1 MTKSY
6 EFNWQKHV
14 PDFLQE
20 GAVFD
25 RFDEPLH
32 LSCDSWRFDAE
43 TSLNHTH
50 TYFLFLISC
59 VTQSGAEMTLCA
71 AHKHPQML
79 IRGILDAADVFVGE
93 SLRLNVAC
101 PACADRSQKRTP
113 PHALTHVRPDSAG
126 LRAGDV
132 APLVCDRRG
141 SVIVTETRDPF
152 VFEPSCHFKVDEFGF
167 FLTWKSDGKEGQ
179 LLECSL
185 INSIRP
191 GVVPKMKPF
200 RGSMIRRSVRR
211 ADGTR
216 HARDPGASGGRE
228 TRETLREPSR
238 RVCLLY
244 VCTRVLLTVRDYISH
259 SGCACQILTRVR
271 VAAQPR
277 PSLVFVFCSQVFTAG
292 SDCNIY
298 LSARL
303 WRWLVFTGADGNPLQ
318 LFVKQED
325 PKILA
330 SLEAAG
336 KSEADL
342 DGRIICICSGP
353 DLVNLSFMYMVTDNT
368 ETAKKWMEGLRS
380 VIHNFKANNVCPM
393 TCLKKHW
400 MRLSFLTNVNGKI
413 PVRGITRTFGSGK
426 TEKGIFQA
434 LKELGL
440 PSGKNDEIE
449 HSAFTFDIFY
459 ALTQKICPRTDI
471 EELFKKINGD
481 KSDYLTVEQLVS
493 FLNENQR
500 DPRLNEILFPFY
512 DAKRVMQIIE
522 KYERD
527 ADLKKKVS
535 YSIPIIITYIEM
547 EHPLAHY
554 FISSSHNTYLTGRQ
568 FGGKSSVE
576 MYRQVLLS
584 GCRCVELDCWDGKG
598 EDQEPI
604 ITHGKA
610 MCTDILFKDVI
621 QAIKETAFVTSE
633 YPVILSFENH
643 CSKPQQYKM
652 AKYCEEIFGDL
663 LLKQPLE
670 GFPVRDILFPRTQI
684 QTRPAL
690 VSVENIESGQPLPSP
705 NDLKRKIL
713 IKNKRLKPEVEQTL
727 DGKELNSDMKTS
739 NTLSLSEDPSDPDA
753 QDSSL
758 RKKIPDDDVT
768 EISEATEITDA
779 TDVSEASD
787 LENKKKGVETAE
799 DADAEQQLIA
809 SYKYEGA
816 TTNIHPYL
824 SAMVNYAQPV
834 KFQGFEVAEERNI
847 HHNMSSFNESVG
859 LGYLK
864 TNAIEFVKYPLTSAH
879 NYPSALKRS
888 GDTVLNDAEITS
900 LVMSFD
906 VDVSRFLGNE
916 SAFVPCVPCDP
927 CWAKCTFELF
937 KGNSLSGEPCLS
949 SGSVPLLFPPQ
960 TRSYN
965 KRQMSRIYPKGG
977 RVDSSNYM
985 PQIFWNAGC
994 QMVSLNFQ
1002 TPGTAAAAGS
1012 ESRRAPLLYGERERE
1027 RERRARLAAHLG
1039 MQLNQ
1044 GKFEYNGA
1052 CGYLLKPDFMR
1063 RADRMFDPFS
1073 ETPVDGVIAATC
1085 SVQVFSGQFLSDKKI
1100 GTYVEV
1106 DMYGL
1111 PTDTIRKEFRTRMV
1125 MNNGLNPYYN
1135 EEPFVFRKWHCGT
1148 ADLWSVSVVSVS
1160 RSRDANILLHQHKD
1174 PSVILPD
1181 LAVLRIAV
1189 YDDNNK
1195 LIGQRILPL
1204 DGLQAGY
1211 RHISLRNEGNKPLSL
1226 PTVFCNIV
1234 LKTYVPDGFGDVPN
1248 ENCKSDKKGKVSQ
1261 VKTNVTPQ
1269 SSSEVNATQNNISE
1283 SKRDNSA
1290 IVNQVNIEDLK
1301 QMKTFIKLMKK
1312 QQKELNTLKKR
1323 HAKEHNAMQK
1333 SHCTQ
1338 VDKMVAQ
1345 HDKEKFTLEK
1355 LLEKAIKKRG
1365 ENNCSDL
1372 KKETAIKVETLT
1384 TDHKEK
1390 VKDMVA
1396 QHTKEWSEMIN
1407 CHSTEEQEMKDA
1419 HVTQQCELLRKLLAS
1434 VQEQQTLQLKLIHE
1448 RQSKEMK
1455 ANQAKTSMENSKAIS
1470 QDKSIKNKAER
1481 ERRVREL
1488 NCSNTKKFLEE
1499 RKRLA
1504 MKQAKELE
1512 QLQKSQREQ
1521 LEKLE
1526 KFNEQAKDMQKMVKL
1541 EEDMDRRPATVP
1553 RPPALTPPPQRRRP
1567 ANPALTVAPPT
1578 LPSSCGSGE
1587 DAAGGTD
1594 SSHTFLY
1601 AITIIIFI
1609 ISSAAAIMGR
1619 QLNTNVDAVWN
1630 PDHTSFYHP
1639 LRFMRPAVSELAV
1652 DLQLRIAGSVLRG
1665 AVVRIGIDANRFP
1678 FSDETL
1684 NFGSTRV

>member
-6 EFNWQKHV
+6 EFNWQKHI

-25 RFDEPLH
+25 RFDEY
-32 LSCDSWRFDAE
+32 LS
-43 TSLNHTH
+43 L
-50 TYFLFLISC
+50 L
-59 VTQSGAEMTLCA
+59 Q
-71 AHKHPQML
+71 
-79 IRGILDAADVFVGE
+79 
-93 SLRLNVAC
+93 
-101 PACADRSQKRTP
+101 
-113 PHALTHVRPDSAG
+113 
-126 LRAGDV
+126 
-132 APLVCDRRG
+132 
-141 SVIVTETRDPF
+141 
-152 VFEPSCHFKVDEFGF
+152 
-167 FLTWKSDGKEGQ
+167 EGQ

-185 INSIRP
+185 INSVRP
-191 GVVPKMKPF
+191 GVVPK
-200 RGSMIRRSVRR
+200 
-211 ADGTR
+211 
-216 HARDPGASGGRE
+216 
-228 TRETLREPSR
+228 
-238 RVCLLY
+238 
-244 VCTRVLLTVRDYISH
+244 
-259 SGCACQILTRVR
+259 
-271 VAAQPR
+271 
-277 PSLVFVFCSQVFTAG
+277 
-292 SDCNIY
+292 
-298 LSARL
+298 
-303 WRWLVFTGADGNPLQ
+303 
-318 LFVKQED
+318 D

-342 DGRIICICSGP
+342 DGRIICMCSGT
-353 DLVNLSFMYMVTDNT
+353 DLVNLSFMYMVMDNT
-368 ETAKKWMEGLRS
+368 DTKWMEGLKS

-471 EELFKKINGD
+471 EELFKKIC
-481 KSDYLTVEQLVS
+481 S
-493 FLNENQR
+493 FSL
-500 DPRLNEILFPFY
+500 
-512 DAKRVMQIIE
+512 DAV
-522 KYERD
+522 
-527 ADLKKKVS
+527 LKKKGHMSSDGFCRYLMSDENAPVFLDRLDLCQ
-535 YSIPIIITYIEM
+535 EM

-643 CSKPQQYKM
+643 CSKTQQYKM
-652 AKYCEEIFGDL
+652 AKYCEEIFGEL

-670 GFPVRDILFPRTQI
+670 GFP
-684 QTRPAL
+684 
-690 VSVENIESGQPLPSP
+690 IEAGQPLPSP
-705 NDLKRKIL
+705 SDLKRKIL
-713 IKNKRLKPEVEQTL
+713 IKNKRLKPEVEQKQLESFKKHMEAGEMSIQTGEDENDEDL
-727 DGKELNSDMKTS
+727 DSAGEQEEGASAVRLT
-739 NTLSLSEDPSDPDA
+739 EGA
-753 QDSSL
+753 AAA
-758 RKKIPDDDVT
+758 DVT
-768 EISEATEITDA
+768 ERDA
-779 TDVSEASD
+779 VFLHQS
-787 LENKKKGVETAE
+787 GETAE

-834 KFQGFEVAEERNI
+834 KFQSFEVAEERNI

-864 TNAIEFVKYPLTSAH
+864 TNAIEFV
-879 NYPSALKRS
+879 N
-888 GDTVLNDAEITS
+888 
-900 LVMSFD
+900 
-906 VDVSRFLGNE
+906 
-916 SAFVPCVPCDP
+916 
-927 CWAKCTFELF
+927 
-937 KGNSLSGEPCLS
+937 
-949 SGSVPLLFPPQ
+949 
-960 TRSYN
+960 YN

-1002 TPGTAAAAGS
+1002 TPGTAGF
-1012 ESRRAPLLYGERERE
+1012 
-1027 RERRARLAAHLG
+1027 
-1039 MQLNQ
+1039 N
-1044 GKFEYNGA
+1044 
-1052 CGYLLKPDFMR
+1052 CGYKLRICSHDFDYYFAYPMNLL
-1063 RADRMFDPFS
+1063 
-1073 ETPVDGVIAATC
+1073 IL
-1085 SVQVFSGQFLSDKKI
+1085 VFSGQFLSDKKI

-1135 EEPFVFRKWHCGT
+1135 EEPFVFRK
-1148 ADLWSVSVVSVS
+1148 L
-1160 RSRDANILLHQHKD
+1160 
-1174 PSVILPD
+1174 ILPD

-1234 LKTYVPDGFGDVPN
+1234 LKTYVPDGFGAIVDAL
-1248 ENCKSDKKGKVSQ
+1248 SDPKKFL
-1261 VKTNVTPQ
+1261 TIA
-1269 SSSEVNATQNNISE
+1269 E
-1283 SKRDNSA
+1283 KRADQMRALGIETVRLVCLFLLFPDNSA

-1338 VDKMVAQ
+1338 VDKIVAQ

-1365 ENNCSDL
+1365 ENNCSEL
-1372 KKETAIKVETLT
+1372 KKETAIKVEMLT

-1390 VKDMVA
+1390 
-1396 QHTKEWSEMIN
+1396 
-1407 CHSTEEQEMKDA
+1407 
-1419 HVTQQCELLRKLLAS
+1419 
-1434 VQEQQTLQLKLIHE
+1434 
-1448 RQSKEMK
+1448 
-1455 ANQAKTSMENSKAIS
+1455 AK
-1470 QDKSIKNKAER
+1470 
-1481 ERRVREL
+1481 
-1488 NCSNTKKFLEE
+1488 
-1499 RKRLA
+1499 
-1504 MKQAKELE
+1504 
-1512 QLQKSQREQ
+1512 QRDEGQ
-1521 LEKLE
+1521 
-1526 KFNEQAKDMQKMVKL
+1526 
-1541 EEDMDRRPATVP
+1541 
-1553 RPPALTPPPQRRRP
+1553 
-1567 ANPALTVAPPT
+1567 
-1578 LPSSCGSGE
+1578 SGE
-1587 DAAGGTD
+1587 D
-1594 SSHTFLY
+1594 
-1601 AITIIIFI
+1601 
-1609 ISSAAAIMGR
+1609 
-1619 QLNTNVDAVWN
+1619 VDG
-1630 PDHTSFYHP
+1630 
-1639 LRFMRPAVSELAV
+1639 E
-1652 DLQLRIAGSVLRG
+1652 
-1665 AVVRIGIDANRFP
+1665 
-1678 FSDETL
+1678 
-1684 NFGSTRV
+1684 

>member
-1 MTKSY
+1 
-6 EFNWQKHV
+6 
-14 PDFLQE
+14 PD
-20 GAVFD
+20 
-25 RFDEPLH
+25 P
-32 LSCDSWRFDAE
+32 
-43 TSLNHTH
+43 
-50 TYFLFLISC
+50 
-59 VTQSGAEMTLCA
+59 
-71 AHKHPQML
+71 
-79 IRGILDAADVFVGE
+79 
-93 SLRLNVAC
+93 
-101 PACADRSQKRTP
+101 
-113 PHALTHVRPDSAG
+113 
-126 LRAGDV
+126 
-132 APLVCDRRG
+132 
-141 SVIVTETRDPF
+141 TEQQTDPF

-185 INSIRP
+185 INSVRP
-191 GVVPKMKPF
+191 GVVPK
-200 RGSMIRRSVRR
+200 
-211 ADGTR
+211 
-216 HARDPGASGGRE
+216 
-228 TRETLREPSR
+228 
-238 RVCLLY
+238 
-244 VCTRVLLTVRDYISH
+244 
-259 SGCACQILTRVR
+259 
-271 VAAQPR
+271 
-277 PSLVFVFCSQVFTAG
+277 
-292 SDCNIY
+292 
-298 LSARL
+298 
-303 WRWLVFTGADGNPLQ
+303 
-318 LFVKQED
+318 D

-342 DGRIICICSGP
+342 DGRIICMCSGT
-353 DLVNLSFMYMVTDNT
+353 DLVNLSFMYMVMDNT
-368 ETAKKWMEGLRS
+368 DTAKKWMEGLKS

-393 TCLKKHW
+393 TCLKKQSVW
-400 MRLSFLTNVNGKI
+400 DLLKI
-413 PVRGITRTFGSGK
+413 CLRSVRGLSVY
-426 TEKGIFQA
+426 
-434 LKELGL
+434 
-440 PSGKNDEIE
+440 EIE

-512 DAKRVMQIIE
+512 EAKRVMQIIE

-527 ADLKKKVS
+527 ADLKKKGHMSSDGFCRYLMSDENAPVFLDRLDLCQ
-535 YSIPIIITYIEM
+535 EM

-610 MCTDILFKDVI
+610 MCTDILFKVSAN
-621 QAIKETAFVTSE
+621 QTSLTSLQLCTD
-633 YPVILSFENH
+633 PNACFRF
-643 CSKPQQYKM
+643 
-652 AKYCEEIFGDL
+652 KYVCVCVCVCLPLLCEVL
-663 LLKQPLE
+663 
-670 GFPVRDILFPRTQI
+670 
-684 QTRPAL
+684 A
-690 VSVENIESGQPLPSP
+690 ESAA
-705 NDLKRKIL
+705 
-713 IKNKRLKPEVEQTL
+713 L
-727 DGKELNSDMKTS
+727 DGKELNSDLKST
-739 NTLSLSEDPSDPDA
+739 A
-753 QDSSL
+753 
-758 RKKIPDDDVT
+758 DVT
-768 EISEATEITDA
+768 ERDA
-779 TDVSEASD
+779 VFLHQS
-787 LENKKKGVETAE
+787 GETAE

-834 KFQGFEVAEERNI
+834 KFQSFEVAEERNI

-864 TNAIEFVKYPLTSAH
+864 TNAIEFV
-879 NYPSALKRS
+879 N
-888 GDTVLNDAEITS
+888 
-900 LVMSFD
+900 
-906 VDVSRFLGNE
+906 
-916 SAFVPCVPCDP
+916 
-927 CWAKCTFELF
+927 
-937 KGNSLSGEPCLS
+937 
-949 SGSVPLLFPPQ
+949 
-960 TRSYN
+960 YN

-1002 TPGTAAAAGS
+1002 TPVIPATLS
-1012 ESRRAPLLYGERERE
+1012 CR
-1027 RERRARLAAHLG
+1027 
-1039 MQLNQ
+1039 
-1044 GKFEYNGA
+1044 
-1052 CGYLLKPDFMR
+1052 YLLKPDFMR
-1063 RADRMFDPFS
+1063 RA
-1073 ETPVDGVIAATC
+1073 E
-1085 SVQVFSGQFLSDKKI
+1085 VFSGQFLSDKKI

-1135 EEPFVFRKWHCGT
+1135 EEPFVFRK
-1148 ADLWSVSVVSVS
+1148 L
-1160 RSRDANILLHQHKD
+1160 
-1174 PSVILPD
+1174 ILPD

-1234 LKTYVPDGFGDVPN
+1234 LKTYVPDGFGAIVDALSDPKKFLTIAEKRADQMRALGIETSDIADVPN

-1283 SKRDNSA
+1283 NKRDNSA

-1338 VDKMVAQ
+1338 VDKIVAQ

-1365 ENNCSDL
+1365 ENNCSEL
-1372 KKETAIKVETLT
+1372 KKETAIKVEMLT

-1455 ANQAKTSMENSKAIS
+1455 GNQAKMSMENSKAIS

-1488 NCSNTKKFLEE
+1488 NSSNTKKFLEE

-1521 LEKLE
+1521 LDKLE
-1526 KFNEQAKDMQKMVKL
+1526 KFNEQVKL
-1541 EEDMDRRPATVP
+1541 RPLTEPGSSEE
-1553 RPPALTPPPQRRRP
+1553 
-1567 ANPALTVAPPT
+1567 
-1578 LPSSCGSGE
+1578 
-1587 DAAGGTD
+1587 
-1594 SSHTFLY
+1594 H
-1601 AITIIIFI
+1601 
-1609 ISSAAAIMGR
+1609 
-1619 QLNTNVDAVWN
+1619 
-1630 PDHTSFYHP
+1630 
-1639 LRFMRPAVSELAV
+1639 
-1652 DLQLRIAGSVLRG
+1652 
-1665 AVVRIGIDANRFP
+1665 
-1678 FSDETL
+1678 
-1684 NFGSTRV
+1684 

>member
-25 RFDEPLH
+25 RFDE
-32 LSCDSWRFDAE
+32 
-43 TSLNHTH
+43 
-50 TYFLFLISC
+50 
-59 VTQSGAEMTLCA
+59 
-71 AHKHPQML
+71 
-79 IRGILDAADVFVGE
+79 
-93 SLRLNVAC
+93 
-101 PACADRSQKRTP
+101 
-113 PHALTHVRPDSAG
+113 
-126 LRAGDV
+126 
-132 APLVCDRRG
+132 
-141 SVIVTETRDPF
+141 DPF
-152 VFEPSCHFKVDEFGF
+152 VFESSCLFKVDEFGF

-179 LLECSL
+179 VLECSL
-185 INSIRP
+185 INSVRT
-191 GVVPKMKPF
+191 GAVPK
-200 RGSMIRRSVRR
+200 
-211 ADGTR
+211 
-216 HARDPGASGGRE
+216 
-228 TRETLREPSR
+228 
-238 RVCLLY
+238 
-244 VCTRVLLTVRDYISH
+244 
-259 SGCACQILTRVR
+259 
-271 VAAQPR
+271 
-277 PSLVFVFCSQVFTAG
+277 
-292 SDCNIY
+292 
-298 LSARL
+298 
-303 WRWLVFTGADGNPLQ
+303 
-318 LFVKQED
+318 D
-325 PKILA
+325 PKIAA

-336 KSEADL
+336 RSEADL
-342 DGRIICICSGP
+342 EGCVICVCSGP
-353 DLVNLSFMYMVTDNT
+353 DLVNLSYMYMVADSAD
-368 ETAKKWMEGLRS
+368 TAKKWMDGLKS

-400 MRLSFLTNVNGKI
+400 MKLSFLTNVNGKI

-440 PSGKNDEIE
+440 PSGKNDEID
-449 HSAFTFDIFY
+449 HSVFTFDVFY

-481 KSDYLTVEQLVS
+481 KSDYLTVDQLVT

-512 DAKRVMQIIE
+512 DPKRVMQIIE

-527 ADLKKKVS
+527 EDLKKKGLMSSDGFCRYLMSDENAPVFLDRLDLCQD
-535 YSIPIIITYIEM
+535 M
-547 EHPLAHY
+547 DQPLAHY
-554 FISSSHNTYLTGRQ
+554 LISSSHNTYLTGRQ

-621 QAIKETAFVTSE
+621 QAIKETAFVTSD

-643 CSKPQQYKM
+643 CSKTQQYKM
-652 AKYCEEIFGDL
+652 AKYCEDIFGDL

-670 GFPVRDILFPRTQI
+670 GFPVRDLLNHHSHTIYQRPRVC
-684 QTRPAL
+684 AM
-690 VSVENIESGQPLPSP
+690 IEAGRALPSP

-713 IKNKRLKPEVEQTL
+713 IKNKRLKPEVEQKQLESFKRHMEAGEMSVQAGEDENEEDIENADSKDINAET
-727 DGKELNSDMKTS
+727 KTRNNISSEEPSEHNTHENSVKKD
-739 NTLSLSEDPSDPDA
+739 
-753 QDSSL
+753 
-758 RKKIPDDDVT
+758 KIPDDETT
-768 EISEATEITDA
+768 EASEATEADA

-787 LENKKKGVETAE
+787 LDNKKKGADTAE

-834 KFQGFEVAEERNI
+834 KFQSFEIAEEKNI

-864 TNAIEFVKYPLTSAH
+864 TNAIEFV
-879 NYPSALKRS
+879 N
-888 GDTVLNDAEITS
+888 
-900 LVMSFD
+900 
-906 VDVSRFLGNE
+906 
-916 SAFVPCVPCDP
+916 
-927 CWAKCTFELF
+927 
-937 KGNSLSGEPCLS
+937 
-949 SGSVPLLFPPQ
+949 
-960 TRSYN
+960 YN

-1002 TPGTAAAAGS
+1002 TPD
-1012 ESRRAPLLYGERERE
+1012 
-1027 RERRARLAAHLG
+1027 LA

-1052 CGYLLKPDFMR
+1052 CGFLLKPDFMR
-1063 RADRMFDPFS
+1063 RSDRMFDPFS

-1125 MNNGLNPYYN
+1125 MNNGLNPAYN
-1135 EEPFVFRKWHCGT
+1135 EEPFVFRK
-1148 ADLWSVSVVSVS
+1148 
-1160 RSRDANILLHQHKD
+1160 
-1174 PSVILPD
+1174 VILPE

-1226 PTVFCNIV
+1226 PTIFCNIV
-1234 LKTYVPDGFGDVPN
+1234 LKTYVPDGFGAIVDALSDPKKFLSIAEKRADQMRALGIETSDIADVPN
-1248 ENCKSDKKGKVSQ
+1248 EMSKNDKKGKVNQ
-1261 VKTNVTPQ
+1261 VKANVTPKT
-1269 SSSEVNATQNNISE
+1269 SSDMGQNYSTTQNNSCE
-1283 SKRDNSA
+1283 NKKDSA
-1290 IVNQVNIEDLK
+1290 LVNQVTIEDLK
-1301 QMKTFIKLMKK
+1301 QMKTYVKLIKK

-1345 HDKEKFTLEK
+1345 HDKEKFTLDK

-1365 ENNCSDL
+1365 ENNCSEL
-1372 KKETAIKVETLT
+1372 KKEIAVKVETLT
-1384 TDHKEK
+1384 SDHKAK
-1390 VKDMVA
+1390 VKDIVA
-1396 QHTKEWSEMIN
+1396 QQTKEWSEMIDS
-1407 CHSTEEQEMKDA
+1407 HSTEEQEMKDV
-1419 HVTQQCELLRKLLAS
+1419 HVTQQCEHLKKLLS
-1434 VQEQQTLQLKLIHE
+1434 TVQEQQTLHLKLIHE

-1455 ANQAKTSMENSKAIS
+1455 ANQAKTSMENSKAIC

-1488 NCSNTKKFLEE
+1488 NSSNTKKFLEE

-1504 MKQAKELE
+1504 MKHSKEME
-1512 QLQKSQREQ
+1512 QLKKSQREQ

-1526 KFNEQAKDMQKMVKL
+1526 KFNEQLLKSHH
-1541 EEDMDRRPATVP
+1541 
-1553 RPPALTPPPQRRRP
+1553 
-1567 ANPALTVAPPT
+1567 ANSQSQGQGHAAD
-1578 LPSSCGSGE
+1578 GE
-1587 DAAGGTD
+1587 AGGGDGPQT
-1594 SSHTFLY
+1594 SHSGL
-1601 AITIIIFI
+1601 
-1609 ISSAAAIMGR
+1609 AA
-1619 QLNTNVDAVWN
+1619 
-1630 PDHTSFYHP
+1630 
-1639 LRFMRPAVSELAV
+1639 PAV
-1652 DLQLRIAGSVLRG
+1652 
-1665 AVVRIGIDANRFP
+1665 N
-1678 FSDETL
+1678 
-1684 NFGSTRV
+1684 